1 MTQPKLSKI
10 LTILWFFRLVSCYA
24 TSRCPK
30 QLLSIPLT
38 WLTHT
43 HTFSIPNQTYV
54 YTIIF
59 IRAAIS
65 PEVFRQVYC
74 QFSPLSSWL
83 LPSSPNQC
91 VTIFLSACNFSQ
103 TKLSFFLD
111 CLDDLFK
118 NIYLWEIHIYFC
130 VTSNI
135 RQNSSTWCPE
145 MATLIAPQLYL
156 YTEDP

>member
-10 LTILWFFRLVSCYA
+10 LTILWFFRLVSCYT

-103 TKLSFFLD
+103 TKLSFFWTVWMI
-111 CLDDLFK
+111 CLK
-118 NIYLWEIHIYFC
+118 ISISGRYTYIS
-130 VTSNI
+130 VSPATSD
-135 RQNSSTWCPE
+135 RTVVPD
-145 MATLIAPQLYL
+145 APRWPL
-156 YTEDP
+156 